1 MYDHQLYLRTLS
13 EFARTLLTPYDV
25 HAMFNQLADR
35 VTSVL
40 GLAGSG
46 VSLAHGGRLELD
58 TALGEDVAA
67 VELVQERTQVG
78 PCVTAFRSGEIVAV
92 PDLREVPSRWPEY
105 VRVAVEVGILAVAS
119 IPMRL
124 GDVTVGALDLYAR
137 EVRDWPQEE
146 LDAAVVLTDM
156 ATVYLINASHHRK
169 QVELTEQLQHALD
182 TRLVI
187 EQAKGMLAVR
197 LSITPE
203 QAFERLRTHARSRSA
218 SVQAVAEAVVRL
230 GLEV

>member
-13 EFARTLLTPYDV
+13 EFTRTLLTPYDV
-25 HAMFNQLADR
+25 HAMFHQLADR

-40 GLAGSG
+40 GLTGSG
-46 VSLAHGGRLELD
+46 VCLARAGRLELD
-58 TALGEDVAA
+58 TALGDDVTA
-67 VELVQERTQVG
+67 VELVQERHQAG
-78 PCVTAFRSGEIVAV
+78 PCVTAFRTGEIVAV
-92 PDLREVPSRWPEY
+92 RDLREAPSRWPEY
-105 VRVAVEVGILAVAS
+105 VRVAEEMGILAVAS

-124 GDVTVGALDLYAR
+124 DDVTVGALNLYSR
-137 EVRDWPQEE
+137 EVRDWPRED

-197 LSITPE
+197 HSITPE
-203 QAFERLRTHARSRSA
+203 QAFERLRTLARSRS
-218 SVQAVAEAVVRL
+218 VTVEAVAEAVVRL